1 MNKLDEISAQSPG
14 KRLLVRAVKLAITAC
29 GAACMIAIAVN
40 IRHSGGITLALDHAA
55 SETEV
60 RYLDTVASRFPL
72 PMSGTGVLL
81 SALDEATLAWQQTA
95 AGEPVPQIPEQPLPA
110 EGEPDG
116 ENPIGENPVG
126 ENPDGDAPAVEAP
139 SYTLRMP
146 DGWTGWATTF
156 DGDGAVSIY
165 GEELTGKKGA
175 VTDGVTGQTGGTPEA
190 HEGVGGDYFADALF
204 IGNSLVVG
212 MEKSGTVEADFY
224 STIGLSVYGFFEKSF
239 LPAPDGTG
247 EKVTALEAFVRSG
260 GYPKVYLMFGIN
272 ELGWPSANA
281 FVKQYS
287 EVIDALLTVRPDA
300 TLYVQGILPI
310 NETVYRT
317 SPDAQSYITNERIA
331 EFNAS
336 LEAMA
341 AEKQVYFVNPG
352 EVLTDENGQLTQS
365 ATSDGIHLS
374 GIYLAKWANYL
385 KAHTVREPVIEIPGT
400 VQ

>member
-14 KRLLVRAVKLAITAC
+14 KRLLVRVVKLAITAC

-60 RYLDTVASRFPL
+60 RYLDTVANRFPL

-95 AGEPVPQIPEQPLPA
+95 AGEPVPQIPEQPLSA
-110 EGEPDG
+110 EDEPDG
-116 ENPIGENPVG
+116 EDPIADV
-126 ENPDGDAPAVEAP
+126 PAVDVPAAEEP
-139 SYTLRMP
+139 SYVLRAP
-146 DGWTGWATTF
+146 DGWRGWATTF
-156 DGDGAVSIY
+156 DEDGAVSIY
-165 GEELTGKKGA
+165 GEELTPKKGA
-175 VTDGVTGQTGGTPEA
+175 VTDGVTGQTGGTMEA

-212 MEKSGTVEADFY
+212 MEKSGTIETDFY

-239 LPAPDGTG
+239 LPAPDGKG

-281 FVKQYS
+281 FVKQYA

-300 TLYVQGILPI
+300 LIYVQGILPI
-310 NETVYRT
+310 NEAVYRS
-317 SPDAQSYITNERIA
+317 SPDAQSYITNDRIT
-331 EFNAS
+331 EFNTS

-341 AEKQVYFVNPG
+341 QEKQVFFVNPG
-352 EVLTDENGQLTQS
+352 EVLSDENGQLTQS

-385 KAHTVREPVIEIPGT
+385 KAHTVREPVIAIPEI

>member
-40 IRHSGGITLALDHAA
+40 IRHSGGITLALDHTA
-55 SETEV
+55 SEAEV

-72 PMSGTGVLL
+72 PASGTAVLL
-81 SALDEATLAWQQTA
+81 PALDEATLAWQQTA

-110 EGEPDG
+110 EDESAGEEIPGEDIPD
-116 ENPIGENPVG
+116 EE
-126 ENPDGDAPAVEAP
+126 P
-139 SYTLRMP
+139 SYVLRAP
-146 DGWTGWATTF
+146 DGWKGWATTF
-156 DGDGAVSIY
+156 DEDGKVSIY
-165 GEELTGKKGA
+165 GEELTEKKGA
-175 VTDGVTGQTGGTPEA
+175 VTDGITGQTGGTMDV

-212 MEKSGTVEADFY
+212 MEKSGTIETEFY

-281 FVKQYS
+281 FIKQYA

-300 TLYVQGILPI
+300 TIYVQGILPI
-310 NETVYRT
+310 NETVYRS

-341 AEKQVYFVNPG
+341 AEKQVFFVNPG
-352 EVLTDENGQLTQS
+352 EALSDENGQLVQS

-385 KAHTVREPVIEIPGT
+385 KAHTVREPVIEIPEA

>member
-40 IRHSGGITLALDHAA
+40 IRHSGGITLALDHTVPA
-55 SETEV
+55 SEV

-110 EGEPDG
+110 EDEPDG
-116 ENPIGENPVG
+116 NE
-126 ENPDGDAPAVEAP
+126 PAADEPAAEEP
-139 SYTLRMP
+139 SYVLRAP
-146 DGWTGWATTF
+146 DGWRGWATTF
-156 DGDGAVSIY
+156 DEDGAVSIY
-165 GEELTGKKGA
+165 GEELTPKKGA
-175 VTDGVTGQTGGTPEA
+175 VTDGVTGQTGGTMEA

-212 MEKSGTVEADFY
+212 MEKSGTIETDFY

-300 TLYVQGILPI
+300 TIYVQGILPI
-310 NETVYRT
+310 NETVYRS

-331 EFNAS
+331 EFNTS

-341 AEKQVYFVNPG
+341 QEKQVFFVNPG
-352 EVLTDENGQLTQS
+352 EVLSDENGQLTQS

-385 KAHTVREPVIEIPGT
+385 KAHTVREPVIEIPAA